1 MLLVSKPSITVSAV
15 SITISSAPPR
25 TRLAPQVRRAQ
36 LLDCAVAV
44 FAEHGIARATHSQ
57 VAARAGV
64 SMAAVHVYF
73 RARADLVDAVLAEVE
88 AYLLAMTAE
97 TLRPGQPPQTAL
109 LALGRRFAAD
119 ARLRPALIRVWL
131 DWSTGVRD
139 GVWPRYL
146 ALLDQL
152 HARTRAVLRA
162 GQASGDIPAGADI
175 TAAARLFIGGGHT
188 VALMQF
194 AGASPAE
201 VEATIVLLV
210 RGLVSRPAAPV

>member
-1 MLLVSKPSITVSAV
+1 
-15 SITISSAPPR
+15 
-25 TRLAPQVRRAQ
+25 

-64 SMAAVHVYF
+64 SMAAVHAYF

-88 AYLLAMTAE
+88 AYLLTMTAE
-97 TLRPGQPPQTAL
+97 TLRPCQPPQAAL
-109 LALGRRFAAD
+109 LALARRFAAD